1 MQEGLRIGGHFAH
14 TEMKFTLHQR
24 LQEDTIEIIR
34 LKLSRVLLMDDSSF
48 PWIVL
53 VPERQGVQEVYEL
66 SIEDRSVLIEEIATA
81 SEIIRQLY
89 SPDKINIGALGN
101 LVPQLHIHVIGRF
114 RTDRAWPGP
123 VWGTGKARPYAAD
136 ELSAVAGRIK
146 KAFSKK
152 GELLTRSEKK
162 PAKRKSI

>member
-1 MQEGLRIGGHFAH
+1 MQEGLRNRGNFAH

-24 LQEDTIEIIR
+24 LQEDTVNIVR
-34 LKLSRVLLMDDSSF
+34 LKLSRVLLMKDSSF
-48 PWIVL
+48 PWLVL

-66 SIEDRSVLIEEIATA
+66 SIEARFVLIEEIATA
-81 SEIIRQLY
+81 SEILRQLY

-123 VWGTGKARPYAAD
+123 VWGTGPARPYTDEGLAAV
-136 ELSAVAGRIK
+136 SAGIK
-146 KAFSKK
+146 KAFQQRKK
-152 GELLTRSEKK
+152 GL
-162 PAKRKSI
+162 

>member
-1 MQEGLRIGGHFAH
+1 
-14 TEMKFTLHQR
+14 MKFTLHHK
-24 LQEDTIEIIR
+24 LLEDTVEIIR
-34 LKLSRVLLMDDSSF
+34 LKLSRVLLMNDSSI
-48 PWIVL
+48 PWLIL
-53 VPERQGVQEVYEL
+53 VPERQGLQEVYEL
-66 SIEDRSVLIEEIATA
+66 SIEDRCVLIEEIAAA

-123 VWGTGKARPYAAD
+123 VWGAGKARPYAEN
-136 ELSAVAGRIK
+136 ELNAVAGRIK

-152 GELLTRSEKK
+152 VDKG
-162 PAKRKSI
+162 